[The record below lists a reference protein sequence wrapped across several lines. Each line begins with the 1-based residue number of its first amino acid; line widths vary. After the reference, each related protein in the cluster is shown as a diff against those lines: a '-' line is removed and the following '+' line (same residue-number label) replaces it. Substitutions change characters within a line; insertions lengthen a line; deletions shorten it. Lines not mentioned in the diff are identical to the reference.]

1 MAVDQPPSGQTP
13 LSGHPLLSGQPSAAR
28 STHRLAVKQLLS
40 GQPTAGRSTHRLA
53 VKPLLSDSMSVI
65 VCISIAANFQKLGS
79 LTVPCLCTRN
89 CSARHVQL
97 KAGHQAEHQEDGK
110 QLGKQLEWGGKE
122 ACSKVGEL
130 LRSKARGVPEV

>member
-1 MAVDQPPSGQTP
+1 MCIV
-13 LSGHPLLSGQPSAAR
+13 
-28 STHRLAVKQLLS
+28 
-40 GQPTAGRSTHRLA
+40 
-53 VKPLLSDSMSVI
+53 DSMCVI
-65 VCISIAANFQKLGS
+65 VCFSIAANFQKLGS

-89 CSARHVQL
+89 CSVRHVQL

-130 LRSKARGVPEV
+130 LRSKARGFPEVKVSQDHFHQLLGCATHSPRVGSV